1 MRDMIADGSIERLG
15 LRKGVPL
22 RPTPEDIAAH
32 EGEVA
37 RREGQVPEASS
48 QAGLPLST
56 PDLFEDSITS
66 TPKPDRSKAA
76 READVTPWKRGCF
89 VPSPARENLFDG
101 PDFRMKEK
109 KLQAG
114 AEAFARYV
122 KQLPRR
128 KPVKKQ
134 TTGVWLQKLPKLAVK
149 SHQEGISQDADSQE
163 TQSLGLFA

>member
-1 MRDMIADGSIERLG
+1 MQDQTL
-15 LRKGVPL
+15 K
-22 RPTPEDIAAH
+22 
-32 EGEVA
+32 A
-37 RREGQVPEASS
+37 R
-48 QAGLPLST
+48 
-56 PDLFEDSITS
+56 
-66 TPKPDRSKAA
+66 
-76 READVTPWKRGCF
+76 
-89 VPSPARENLFDG
+89 
-101 PDFRMKEK
+101 
-109 KLQAG
+109 